1 MIKTLLILGLL
12 SGFGL
17 MFLGVISL
25 FSNYAELIM
34 PSSGGQVMNADRT
47 AQMQASAL
55 RPGAGAGGGA
65 TVVNAPVPSSSAIE
79 SERTSASYL

>member
-17 MFLGVISL
+17 MLLGVIAL

-34 PSSGGQVMNADRT
+34 PSYIPLIIISGSDQRELRSVCSKRSNEADVIP
-47 AQMQASAL
+47 Q
-55 RPGAGAGGGA
+55 P
-65 TVVNAPVPSSSAIE
+65 
-79 SERTSASYL
+79 

>member
-25 FSNYAELIM
+25 FSNYAELIFPM
-34 PSSGGQVMNADRT
+34 YVPLILIGSGVLIFFRT
-47 AQMQASAL
+47 L
-55 RPGAGAGGGA
+55 HHI
-65 TVVNAPVPSSSAIE
+65 NKNI
-79 SERTSASYL
+79 